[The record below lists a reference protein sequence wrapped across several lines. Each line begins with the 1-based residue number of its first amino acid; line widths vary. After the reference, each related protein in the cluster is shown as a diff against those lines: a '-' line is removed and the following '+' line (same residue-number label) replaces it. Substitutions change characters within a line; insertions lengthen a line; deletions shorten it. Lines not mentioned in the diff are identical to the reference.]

1 MKIFFTA
8 FHIEKTPPAFPLA
21 AAILKTAILE
31 DKRTSGN
38 EVIIREYYLPA
49 EISSIAEEII
59 SDGADVCCLTAC
71 TWNSSEIIKLAAK
84 LKKLKNNIRL
94 IVGGP
99 QATADSRDF
108 SRSGHFD
115 CIIAGEGE
123 AVIADA
129 VLGRNVDSSEL
140 KAPAAEFEKAPSPY
154 PVAPELIEKHDGIL
168 WEVSRGCPYNCSF
181 CYESKGGSRVRTVSD
196 ERLKSELELFKSRS
210 IQNIWVLDPTFNHNR
225 RHAGKVLESIS
236 EIYPE
241 AHYTFEIRAELMD
254 EATCGMLSEL
264 NASLQIGLQTTN
276 PVAGKFINRK
286 LKPEKFLE
294 KCRIMAD
301 YNLTF
306 GIDLIYGLP
315 GDDFRGFCES
325 VNFAVQACPNNL
337 DIFPLSVLPGTELA
351 DRADELGLKNTGFPL
366 YEIIENRSFKREDI
380 KKAANLTRAV
390 DLLYNREQAFAWF
403 NTAASA
409 LELTPVEMFEGFNRH
424 RNNDALD
431 FIRDALRRKGNQ
443 KLLQVVDSFIRWSR
457 AAETAFANPGREIT
471 VKLCRKPEIL
481 DELSRFKPEEFLR
494 RHPSGKDRNY
504 RLLFDGEELYIR

>member
-1 MKIFFTA
+1 MMESSGRC
-8 FHIEKTPPAFPLA
+8 HA
-21 AAILKTAILE
+21 AVPT
-31 DKRTSGN
+31 T
-38 EVIIREYYLPA
+38 V
-49 EISSIAEEII
+49 
-59 SDGADVCCLTAC
+59 
-71 TWNSSEIIKLAAK
+71 
-84 LKKLKNNIRL
+84 
-94 IVGGP
+94 
-99 QATADSRDF
+99 
-108 SRSGHFD
+108 
-115 CIIAGEGE
+115 
-123 AVIADA
+123 
-129 VLGRNVDSSEL
+129 
-140 KAPAAEFEKAPSPY
+140 
-154 PVAPELIEKHDGIL
+154 
-168 WEVSRGCPYNCSF
+168 SF
-181 CYESKGGSRVRTVSD
+181 CYESKGGNRVRTVSD

-241 AHYTFEIRAELMD
+241 AHYTFEVRAELMN

-351 DRADELGLKNTGFPL
+351 DRADELVLKNTGFPL

-380 KKAANLTRAV
+380 KKKPLT
-390 DLLYNREQAFAWF
+390 
-403 NTAASA
+403 S
-409 LELTPVEMFEGFNRH
+409 
-424 RNNDALD
+424 
-431 FIRDALRRKGNQ
+431 
-443 KLLQVVDSFIRWSR
+443 
-457 AAETAFANPGREIT
+457 PGQ
-471 VKLCRKPEIL
+471 
-481 DELSRFKPEEFLR
+481 
-494 RHPSGKDRNY
+494 
-504 RLLFDGEELYIR
+504 